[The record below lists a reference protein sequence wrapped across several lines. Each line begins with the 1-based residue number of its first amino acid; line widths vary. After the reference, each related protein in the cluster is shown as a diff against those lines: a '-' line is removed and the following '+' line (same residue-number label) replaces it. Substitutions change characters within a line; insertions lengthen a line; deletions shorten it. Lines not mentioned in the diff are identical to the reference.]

1 MEEGTDQK
9 GTESTGQ
16 MEDERYQTKLHLI
29 KVIKHFIHLHN
40 YIHD

>member
-16 MEDERYQTKLHLI
+16 MEDESQYGGGDRPEGYRVYRT
-29 KVIKHFIHLHN
+29 N
-40 YIHD
+40 GR